1 MDVSIPAAASAPQR
15 GPGRGRAPAGRRM
28 RRTGSIPREP
38 WTGSPHEADTG
49 PCGCGRRVGPPGAR
63 PGRLRRRTA
72 WSEVVMARQRR
83 GVSSSALCREV
94 LAALDRVFLAEG
106 PDEPDLA
113 LNIAYVRG
121 RRSLQRLASARPWT
135 VPADTASAIREAIAA
150 MLGSTRPGELER
162 KLQSFPGWVLRSLD
176 RRDPSGLA
184 GVPTRRSRRQGD
196 LADAVRPAEVGATSS
211 AL

>member
-1 MDVSIPAAASAPQR
+1 
-15 GPGRGRAPAGRRM
+15 
-28 RRTGSIPREP
+28 
-38 WTGSPHEADTG
+38 
-49 PCGCGRRVGPPGAR
+49 
-63 PGRLRRRTA
+63 
-72 WSEVVMARQRR
+72 MARQRR

-121 RRSLQRLASARPWT
+121 RRSLQRLASARSWT
-135 VPADTASAIREAIAA
+135 VPADTAAAIREAIAA
-150 MLGSTRPGELER
+150 MLGPTRPGELER
-162 KLQSFPGWVLRSLD
+162 QLQSFPGWVLRSLD

-184 GVPTRRSRRQGD
+184 GGSTRRSRRQGD